1 MPKLF
6 PPMSFPLTLLW
17 FRTSVISYSQ
27 LLLSECLPSFHL
39 FPPLMSPKLLPKYS
53 SPKHSSSCDSLLSTN
68 WILSPT
74 SLISNTSLVWFY
86 LYLPLLVKTQPWTE
100 LSFETF
106 PRHTLHFPL
115 PQQRSF
121 CSHQTRSMNAFPQS
135 WYHVAS
141 RHFLMILST

>member
-27 LLLSECLPSFHL
+27 LLLSECLPSCHL

-53 SPKHSSSCDSLLSTN
+53 SPKYSSSWDSLLSTN
-68 WILSPT
+68 WMLSPT

-106 PRHTLHFPL
+106 PGHILHFPRPPAEIL
-115 PQQRSF
+115 LFTPNP
-121 CSHQTRSMNAFPQS
+121 SMNAFPQS
-135 WYHVAS
+135 WYHVAL
-141 RHFLMILST
+141 RNFLMILST